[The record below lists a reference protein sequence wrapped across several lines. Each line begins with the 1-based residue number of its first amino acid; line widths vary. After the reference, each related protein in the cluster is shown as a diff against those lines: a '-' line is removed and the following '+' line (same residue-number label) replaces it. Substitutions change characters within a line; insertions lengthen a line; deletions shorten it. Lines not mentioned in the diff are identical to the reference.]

1 MITRAWTFASQSGPI
16 EEFARP
22 PPHRPERR
30 SRERVQNAPES
41 PFVVDGQDDTTA
53 RFQNA
58 RYLAQGFAG
67 ILQPLHDAHHE
78 DEVEHAIGKVELM
91 YVAHAR
97 DDAFLET
104 GFGRAHL
111 RAIELGL
118 Y

>member
-41 PFVVDGQDDTTA
+41 PFVVDGKDDTTA

-58 RYLAQGFAG
+58 RYLAQGLAG
-67 ILQPLHDAHHE
+67 ILQPLHDAHHQ
-78 DEVEHAIGKVELM
+78 DEVERAIGQVEIWYAAASLE
-91 YVAHAR
+91 H
-97 DDAFLET
+97 AFLET
-104 GFGRAHL
+104 GFR
-111 RAIELGL
+111 
-118 Y
+118 